1 MKAPRILVGEL
12 AKSWVAGYDNG
23 LEAAALMHDRMAQ
36 EWYSC
41 STDASGIEANQL
53 RERAR
58 VHSRYARKIRNLKK
72 GKVQNEETSQE
83 ETQETD

>member
-1 MKAPRILVGEL
+1 MLDL
-12 AKSWVAGYDNG
+12 DYDDG

-36 EWYSC
+36 EWYDC

-72 GKVQNEETSQE
+72 GKVQDEETSQE
-83 ETQETD
+83 EIQETD